1 MAGGG
6 TPSVRTYPSSFPDEE
21 RARRVDALAADAR
34 TCFRVLRTA
43 RRFPPLVGTT
53 GVVLSSPSIAAD
65 GTSEVVVDDDDA
77 GRGGGGPAATAREEA
92 EAWEWES
99 NMRLAGAGITP
110 PGNDDDRSMGAS
122 LTAGHISDPFP

>member
-6 TPSVRTYPSSFPDEE
+6 TPNARTYPSSFPDEE
-21 RARRVDALAADAR
+21 ERARRVDARAADAR

-65 GTSEVVVDDDDA
+65 GTSEVVDDDDA
-77 GRGGGGPAATAREEA
+77 GGGGGGPAATAKEEA

-110 PGNDDDRSMGAS
+110 PGNDADRSMGAS
-122 LTAGHISDPFP
+122 LTAGHIPDPFP